1 MHLQY
6 LITRP
11 CSAHSIYNT
20 ALGSQEF
27 VCSHK
32 VCALKRLPR
41 FRTLISEIVLLK
53 IHYNEGLS
61 PLSVLRSSALL
72 KHEQVIKRMCL
83 TLQWAQWHR
92 ITKQLLG
99 KAFVTKGRL
108 PLPGG
113 VEEEDHFNNQTRSLS
128 SFLWRG
134 KTAANISHLCP
145 AYILQLAN
153 MSKSLSGKLERKGVM
168 LTMYVPTAFQGQI
181 QTGKHQSV
189 VPPLCHVSTM
199 SILCV
204 NGRGSVCTP
213 RGRGNI
219 SSQQP
224 LWLSLVFL
232 FDLWKD
238 YIMIGL
244 WSSPVFLVICKP
256 RGAGW
261 PVQGHTAA

>member
-11 CSAHSIYNT
+11 CSAHSIYNA

-61 PLSVLRSSALL
+61 PLSVLGSSALL
-72 KHEQVIKRMCL
+72 KHKQVIKRMCL

-145 AYILQLAN
+145 ASILQLAN
-153 MSKSLSGKLERKGVM
+153 MSKSLSGKLERKG
-168 LTMYVPTAFQGQI
+168 LHRHPRQG
-181 QTGKHQSV
+181 TRNEE
-189 VPPLCHVSTM
+189 VSAMT
-199 SILCV
+199 SKW
-204 NGRGSVCTP
+204 R
-213 RGRGNI
+213 RGNLVRMCERSKSYMDVWKSHWVKHFKRAWLCQSGI
-219 SSQQP
+219 YRLIKSQ
-224 LWLSLVFL
+224 
-232 FDLWKD
+232 
-238 YIMIGL
+238 
-244 WSSPVFLVICKP
+244 
-256 RGAGW
+256 
-261 PVQGHTAA
+261 

>member
-11 CSAHSIYNT
+11 CSAHSIYNA

-27 VCSHK
+27 VCSKSSHK

-72 KHEQVIKRMCL
+72 KYEQVIKRMCL
-83 TLQWAQWHR
+83 TLPWARWHR

-113 VEEEDHFNNQTRSLS
+113 VDEEDHFKNQTQSLS
-128 SFLWRG
+128 SSLWRG
-134 KTAANISHLCP
+134 MTTANISHLCP

-153 MSKSLSGKLERKGVM
+153 MSKSLSGKLERKGLHRHPRQGTGNEEVRAM
-168 LTMYVPTAFQGQI
+168 TSKWRRGNSVRRCECSKSYTDVWKLHWVKHFIRAWLCWSGIYRLIKSQQVQEDELNESHKAFKQ
-181 QTGKHQSV
+181 
-189 VPPLCHVSTM
+189 
-199 SILCV
+199 SILV
-204 NGRGSVCTP
+204 ADFL
-213 RGRGNI
+213 
-219 SSQQP
+219 SSH
-224 LWLSLVFL
+224 S
-232 FDLWKD
+232 
-238 YIMIGL
+238 
-244 WSSPVFLVICKP
+244 
-256 RGAGW
+256 
-261 PVQGHTAA
+261 